1 VNLALIPSLAC
12 VVGALIVREL
22 NRKRTL
28 GKPARAT
35 NARSDLSDVTK
46 H

>member
-1 VNLALIPSLAC
+1 MALIPSLAC
-12 VVGALIVREL
+12 VVGTLIAREL

-28 GKPARAT
+28 GKPARST
-35 NARSDLSDVTK
+35 NARSNLSDVTK